1 MHRASTAW
9 FCKYRFVMFIAY
21 LLTVYR
27 PPGHKETVEALVRRH
42 SLPTKAAPNAANEMA
57 SMDLVKG
64 KGPLKQTLVQ
74 MRGLTLTL

>member
-1 MHRASTAW
+1 ML
-9 FCKYRFVMFIAY
+9 IAY
-21 LLTVYR
+21 ILTVYR

-42 SLPTKAAPNAANEMA
+42 SLPTRATANDANEMA

-64 KGPLKQTLVQ
+64 KGPLKRTLVV